1 MTGGPLLAGI
11 LTAVAVLFV
20 FVGLWRSATAGP
32 DPIEARLKQYG
43 TTAEQADATG
53 RAGDSRS
60 LLRRAGRP
68 GGPIARLADALTR
81 ADIPVT
87 VPEFILLW
95 AMLIAAGF
103 GLGWWRG
110 GILFAALVA
119 LLAALL
125 PPIYLNVRAGRR
137 RQQFTNQIPD
147 VLALLIGALRA
158 GYGVTQALD
167 MLVER
172 LPEPAATEF
181 GRTMR
186 AVSLGLP
193 VTRALSDMADR
204 VGSDDLYLVVTAMN
218 VQQEVGGNLAQVLE
232 TIAETVRERIR
243 IKREIRVLT
252 AQQRLTGIILGALP
266 IGAVLLIGSINREY
280 MNNLFGTAIGRVMVI
295 AAVILQV
302 TGFLVIRKIVDIE
315 V

>member
-1 MTGGPLLAGI
+1 MTGGPLLVGI
-11 LTAVAVLFV
+11 LTALAVLIL
-20 FVGLWRSATAGP
+20 FVGLWRAATRAP
-32 DPIEARLKQYG
+32 DPLEARLKQYG
-43 TTAEQADATG
+43 A
-53 RAGDSRS
+53 AGDADTSGGGQERRS
-60 LLRRAGRP
+60 LLRRVGQP
-68 GGPIARLADALTR
+68 GGPASRLADALTR
-81 ADIPVT
+81 ADLPLT
-87 VPEFILLW
+87 VPEFILAVAGLVV
-95 AMLIAAGF
+95 AGF

-125 PPIYLNVRAGRR
+125 PFVYLNVRAGRR
-137 RQQFTNQIPD
+137 RQAFTNQIPD
-147 VLALLIGALRA
+147 TLALLIGALRA

-172 LPEPAATEF
+172 LPQPSSTEF
-181 GRTMR
+181 GRAMR
-186 AVSLGLP
+186 AVNLGLP
-193 VTRALSDMADR
+193 VNRALNDMADR

-243 IKREIRVLT
+243 VKREIRVFT
-252 AQQRLTGIILGALP
+252 AQQRMTGIILGALP
-266 IGAVLLIGSINREY
+266 IAAVLLIGSVNREY
-280 MNNLFGTAIGRVMVI
+280 MSGLFSTTIGRIMVA

-302 TGFLVIRKIVDIE
+302 IGFLVIRKIVDIE